1 MTQEIGTETS
11 HAGDTRSNLKSGEHE
26 TSDEGKIGP
35 KPNTEIKFSSELL
48 ETFFIKK
55 KLVLMKWE
63 RENANSY
70 GYIDNILDTTN
81 LVTILMKNLLRKY
94 KFIFVLK
101 QLPLPVSQI
110 LKSLTNLLSQSKA
123 KQFLFTVKLFVD
135 ELDNLLNSG
144 TSEYSDSIAEWFS
157 EFVYNSGVNS
167 LTVEMTN
174 LRGNFIS
181 KFNIVQL
188 SRENHTS
195 DLKFSRHIT
204 DLMLISKEGQ
214 PQFHL
219 DLNLPGIDVCQVQ
232 GLEGKF
238 YPSACLLNP
247 SGVGY
252 FTV

>member
-11 HAGDTRSNLKSGEHE
+11 QAGDTKSNPKSRDHE
-26 TSDEGKIGP
+26 TSDEGKIGL

-48 ETFFIKK
+48 ETFFMKK

-70 GYIDNILDTTN
+70 GYIDNILDITN

-101 QLPLPVSQI
+101 QVPLPVSQI
-110 LKSLTNLLSQSKA
+110 LKSLTNLLSQCQA

-167 LTVEMTN
+167 LTVDMTK
-174 LRGNFIS
+174 LRRNFIS

-195 DLKFSRHIT
+195 DLKFSRHFT
-204 DLMLISKEGQ
+204 DLMLINKEGQ

-238 YPSACLLNP
+238 YPSACLLNH